1 MEYPY
6 YSLFPGLIALFA
18 GIVLMC
24 AVDYY
29 GWKLITRRMDNPPY
43 RPGVVLALL
52 AFLLMWLGTLA
63 GAMRA
68 AWIHLLLLF

>member
-6 YSLFPGLIALFA
+6 YSLFPGLIALFV

-43 RPGVVLALL
+43 RPGARRHRNDGV
-52 AFLLMWLGTLA
+52 
-63 GAMRA
+63 
-68 AWIHLLLLF
+68 

>member
-43 RPGVVLALL
+43 RPGAVLAMLALL
-52 AFLLMWLGTLA
+52 LMLLGMAVGSV
-63 GAMRA
+63 RA